1 MSSGL
6 SKVPPVFC
14 DFTELSGRMGE
25 NASVPGNSPLRQVL
39 ANWSTY
45 AYKPMSKKK

>member
-14 DFTELSGRMGE
+14 DITELSGRMGE